1 MAKARRRRP
10 SAPTDSNE
18 EERRSEL
25 RIIGGD
31 FRGRKLRYSGRF
43 ATRPM
48 KERVREAIFNLVGP
62 SIRGTHAIDLFAGTG
77 ILGLEAISRGAAS
90 ATLVEQ
96 HIPTSQV
103 IRENAAYLGAQ
114 ERAEIVA
121 ANAFFWIRQNHPL
134 PSIPWC
140 VFISPPYEFYLSRR
154 DEMRTLIER
163 VLAKAPPESIFVVE
177 ADERADLSLLP
188 DADAWDVRSYPPAVV
203 GILRR

>member
-1 MAKARRRRP
+1 MAKARRRRTP
-10 SAPTDSNE
+10 SKPETSE
-18 EERRSEL
+18 EDRRGEL

-43 ATRPM
+43 ETRPM

-90 ATLVEQ
+90 ATLIEQ
-96 HIPTSQV
+96 HIPTSQI
-103 IRENAAYLGAQ
+103 IRQNAKHLTVEDQ
-114 ERAEIVA
+114 AEVVA
-121 ANAFFWIRQNHPL
+121 ANAFIWVRQNHEL
-134 PSIPWC
+134 PAIPWC
-140 VFISPPYEFYLSRR
+140 VFCSPPYEFYVSRR
-154 DEMRTLIER
+154 NEMRMLLER

-177 ADERADLSLLP
+177 ADERTDLSLLP
-188 DADAWDVRSYPPAVV
+188 DADAWDVRTYPPAVV